1 VESEHTPRAAPLH
14 RPLVAAD
21 PDIDPHC
28 LVAVCCR
35 HAGDEPLSVSLL
47 IPVEAEARPWSESTA
62 RAERL
67 LRDVDLL
74 LGAAG
79 IDLEDVVISTE
90 ARRELEELVR
100 FGGFDA
106 LFVCAPD
113 ETESLGVLR
122 PAVGLAREQGLEV
135 IETGRPLDQPGW
147 LRRVIGPLFHR
158 PHPQERA
165 A

>member
-1 VESEHTPRAAPLH
+1 VEFEQTPRAAPLH

-21 PDIDPHC
+21 PDIDPHR
-28 LVAVCCR
+28 LVAVCCQ

-47 IPVEAEARPWSESTA
+47 IPVEDDARPWSESAA

-67 LRDVDLL
+67 LRDVDVL

-79 IDLEDVVISTE
+79 IDLEEVVITDE
-90 ARRELEELVR
+90 TGPELGELVR

-106 LFVCAPD
+106 LFVCARHD
-113 ETESLGVLR
+113 TESHGVLR
-122 PAVGLAREQGLEV
+122 LAARLAREQGLEV
-135 IETGRPLDQPGW
+135 IASGRPLDHPGW
-147 LRRVIGPLFHR
+147 LRRAIGPLFHWA
-158 PHPQERA
+158 HPRERA